1 MAGHSKWSN
10 IKHKKKKEDKKRN
23 KLFNKH
29 LREISVAAREGGGDP
44 EMNPRLDTAINNAKS
59 DNVPKDNI
67 ERAIKKGTGELDEG
81 DGKYEDATYEGYGPG
96 GIAYFIEVTTNNY
109 NRTVGEI
116 RHIFSSHGGN
126 LGTDGSVGYLFEQ
139 KGMIRIKKEEQDH
152 EIDEEEFMLK
162 AIDAGAE
169 DIDTDGDVLNV
180 TTGRESMYEVN
191 DELEDMGYDID
202 SAELIRI
209 PMTEVKV
216 DSGVAESNF
225 KLIEKFEDNDDVSNV
240 FTNMKMDD
248 ETLAI
253 AEQMD

>member
-10 IKHKKKKEDKKRN
+10 IKHKKAKEDKKRN

-44 EMNPRLDTAINNAKS
+44 EMNPRLDTAIDNAKS

-81 DGKYEDATYEGYGPG
+81 DGRYEDATYEGYGPG

-109 NRTVGEI
+109 NRTVGDI
-116 RHIFSSHGGN
+116 RHIFTSHGGN
-126 LGTDGSVGYLFEQ
+126 LGTDGSVAYLFDQ
-139 KGMIRIKKEEQDH
+139 KGMIRLKKDEND
-152 EIDEEEFMLK
+152 IDDEEFMLE

-169 DIDTDGDVLNV
+169 DIDSDDEFFNV
-180 TTGRESMYEVN
+180 TTGRETMYEVR
-191 DELEDMGYDID
+191 DELEDLGYEIE

-209 PMTEVKV
+209 PSTEVKV
-216 DSGVAESNF
+216 EADVAESNF
-225 KLIEKFEDNDDVSNV
+225 KLMSKFEDNDDVSNV
-240 FTNMKMDD
+240 FTNMEMDD

>member
-10 IKHKKKKEDKKRN
+10 IKHKKAKEDKKRN

-29 LREISVAAREGGGDP
+29 LREITVAAREGGGDP

-126 LGTDGSVGYLFEQ
+126 LGTDGSVDYLFEQ
-139 KGMIRIKKEEQDH
+139 KGMIRIKKDTH
-152 EIDEEEFMLK
+152 DEEEFMLN

-169 DIDTDGDVLNV
+169 DIDSEGDFFNV

-191 DELEDMGYDID
+191 DQLEEMDYDIE

-216 DSGVAESNF
+216 EPDVAESNF
-225 KLIEKFEDNDDVSNV
+225 KLMEKFEDNDDVSNV
-240 FTNMKMDD
+240 FTNMKMDE

-253 AEQMD
+253 AEQMN

>member
-10 IKHKKKKEDKKRN
+10 IKHKKAKEDKKRN

-29 LREISVAAREGGGDP
+29 LREITVAAREGGGDP
-44 EMNPRLDTAINNAKS
+44 EMNPRLDTAIENAKS

-81 DGKYEDATYEGYGPG
+81 DGRYEDATYEGYGPG

-109 NRTVGEI
+109 NRTVGDI
-116 RHIFSSHGGN
+116 RHIFTSQGGN
-126 LGTDGSVGYLFEQ
+126 LGTDGSVAYLFEQ
-139 KGMIRIKKEEQDH
+139 KGMIRIKKEDN
-152 EIDEEEFMLK
+152 DVNEEEFMLNV
-162 AIDAGAE
+162 IDAGAE
-169 DIDTDGDVLNV
+169 EIDTDGEVFNV
-180 TTGRESMYEVN
+180 TTGRESMYEVR
-191 DELEDMGYDID
+191 DELEELGYDIE

-216 DSGVAESNF
+216 EPEVAESNF
-225 KLIEKFEDNDDVSNV
+225 KLIDKFEDNDDVSDV
-240 FTNMKMDD
+240 FTNMKMDE

-253 AEQMD
+253 AEQID

>member
-10 IKHKKKKEDKKRN
+10 IKHKKAKEDKKRA
-23 KLFNKH
+23 KIFNKH
-29 LREISVAAREGGGDP
+29 LREITVAARESGGDP

-81 DGKYEDATYEGYGPG
+81 EGRYEDATYEGYGPG

-116 RHIFSSHGGN
+116 RHIFSKHGGN

-139 KGMIRIKKEEQDH
+139 KGMIRIESGEKQED
-152 EIDEEEFMLK
+152 EFMLN

-169 DIDTDGDVLNV
+169 DIETEGEYFAV
-180 TTGRESMYEVN
+180 TTGRESMYEVRDN
-191 DELEDMGYDID
+191 LKQQGYEIE
-202 SAELIRI
+202 SAELVRI
-209 PMTEVKV
+209 PSTEVKV
-216 DSGVAESNF
+216 EADTAESNF
-225 KLIEKFEDNDDVSNV
+225 KLMAAFDDNDDVSNV
-240 FTNMKMDD
+240 FTNMKMDE

-253 AEQMD
+253 GAQID

>member
-10 IKHKKKKEDKKRN
+10 IKHKKAKEDKKRN
-23 KLFNKH
+23 KIFNKH

-44 EMNPRLDTAINNAKS
+44 ETNPRLDTAINNAKS

-81 DGKYEDATYEGYGPG
+81 DGRYEDATYEGYGPG

-109 NRTVGEI
+109 NRTVGDI
-116 RHIFSSHGGN
+116 RHIFTSLGGN
-126 LGTDGSVGYLFEQ
+126 LGTDGSVAYLFEQ
-139 KGMIRIKKEEQDH
+139 KGMIRIQKEGL
-152 EIDEEEFMLK
+152 DEEEFMLN

-169 DIDTDGDVLNV
+169 DIETDGEFFNV
-180 TTGRESMYEVN
+180 TTARETMYEVR
-191 DELEDMGYDID
+191 DELEEMEYDIE

-216 DSGVAESNF
+216 EADLAESNF
-225 KLIEKFEDNDDVSNV
+225 KLMEKFEDNDDVSNV
-240 FTNMKMDD
+240 FTNMEMDE

-253 AEQMD
+253 AEQMN

>member
-10 IKHKKKKEDKKRN
+10 IKHKKAKEDKKRA
-23 KLFNKH
+23 KIFNKH
-29 LREISVAAREGGGDP
+29 LREITIAAREGGGDP

-81 DGKYEDATYEGYGPG
+81 EGGYEDATYEGYGPG

-116 RHIFSSHGGN
+116 RHIFSKFGGN
-126 LGTDGSVGYLFEQ
+126 LGTDGSVGYLFDQ
-139 KGMIRIKKEEQDH
+139 KGMIRIPRDGK
-152 EIDEEEFMLK
+152 DEEEFMLE

-169 DIDTDGDVLNV
+169 DIDTDNDYFAV
-180 TTGRESMYEVN
+180 TTGRENMYEVQDN
-191 DELEDMGYDID
+191 LKDQGYEVE
-202 SAELIRI
+202 SAELVRI
-209 PMTEVKV
+209 PSTEVKV
-216 DSGVAESNF
+216 EEDTAESNF
-225 KLIEKFEDNDDVSNV
+225 KLMSAFDDNDDVSNV
-240 FTNMKMDD
+240 FTNMKMDE

-253 AEQMD
+253 GEKVE